1 MSFKDWLSFGIFF
14 FSVVYMVDLQV
25 IKQSLDQE
33 GIKNG
38 YVEGN
43 LSVRELTRNIAN
55 VFENQTGGRDGSID
69 VSLSSELV
77 LNWIL
82 NVYDPWVQI
91 EILLHDDPFN
101 KEIKNASECIVELYI
116 KHAGTFKNT
125 REVHR

>member
-1 MSFKDWLSFGIFF
+1 MSSKGWLSFCVFF
-14 FSVVYMVDLQV
+14 PVVYMVDLQV
-25 IKQSLDQE
+25 IKQSLEQE

-55 VFENQTGGRDGSID
+55 VFDNQTGGRDGSID

-91 EILLHDDPFN
+91 EILLR
-101 KEIKNASECIVELYI
+101 V
-116 KHAGTFKNT
+116 
-125 REVHR
+125 

>member
-1 MSFKDWLSFGIFF
+1 
-14 FSVVYMVDLQV
+14 MVDLQV

-38 YVEGN
+38 SVEGN

-82 NVYDPWVQI
+82 NVYDP
-91 EILLHDDPFN
+91 
-101 KEIKNASECIVELYI
+101 
-116 KHAGTFKNT
+116 
-125 REVHR
+125 